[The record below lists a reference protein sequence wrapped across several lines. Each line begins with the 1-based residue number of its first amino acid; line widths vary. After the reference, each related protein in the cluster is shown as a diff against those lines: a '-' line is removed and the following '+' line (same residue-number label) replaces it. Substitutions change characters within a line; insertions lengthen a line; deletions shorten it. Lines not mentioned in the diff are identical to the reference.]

1 MHILHIIGSLDPASG
16 GPAAAA
22 LRLAA
27 AQAELGHE
35 VGIVAPREPD
45 AERRLEG
52 AIARVPGRGRIRRIS
67 PPGAER
73 FFRLEPLLRRSAW
86 NAIAAE
92 ADILHLHGVWEPML
106 LAAAAAARR
115 AGKPYVLEPHGMLD
129 RWSLGE
135 KASKKRIA
143 LALGFRRMIRRAA
156 YIHALNDDEVRLMG
170 VVGASPSPP
179 RLVIPNGVFMEEIE
193 PLPSEGTFRR
203 MHPALSGRR
212 YVLFLSRLHSKKG
225 LDHLLGA
232 FRRIA
237 PLHPEVDLVVAGP
250 DGGEEE
256 RFRRDVATAG
266 LVPRVHLVGALWG
279 ADKIAAFVD
288 AACFCLPSRQEGFSM
303 AITEALACGTPV
315 VISREC
321 RFPEVA
327 TEGAGEVLPLDP
339 DAFADA
345 LDGLLS
351 SPVRAARMGRAGRA
365 LVKAAYTWPVIARRT
380 VAAYRMF
387 VTDRT
392 AGGRAEV
399 VRLHRLAGSGDARA

>member
-1 MHILHIIGSLDPASG
+1 MHILHVIGSLDPARG

-35 VGIVAPREPD
+35 VGIVAPRE
-45 AERRLEG
+45 AEAETRIEG
-52 AIARVPGRGRIRRIS
+52 ASARLPCRDKIRRIAA
-67 PPGAER
+67 PGTEGT
-73 FFRLEPLLRRSAW
+73 FPGGPLLRRAEW
-86 NAIAAE
+86 NAIVAE

-115 AGKPYVLEPHGMLD
+115 AGKPYALEPHGMLD
-129 RWSLGE
+129 RWSLGR
-135 KASKKRIA
+135 KALKKRVA
-143 LALGFRRMIRRAA
+143 LALGWRRMIMRAA
-156 YIHALNDDEVRLMG
+156 FIQALNDDEVRLMG
-170 VVGASPSPP
+170 VIGASPSPP
-179 RLVIPNGVFMEEIE
+179 RFVIPNGVFMEEIE
-193 PLPSEGTFRR
+193 PPPAEGTFRR
-203 MHPALSGRR
+203 RHPRLAGRR
-212 YVLFLSRLHSKKG
+212 YVLFLSRLHGKKG

-250 DGGEEE
+250 DDGEGPG
-256 RFRRDVATAG
+256 FARDVATAG
-266 LVPRVHLVGALWG
+266 LTARVHIVGALWG
-279 ADKIAAFVD
+279 SDKIAAFVD

-303 AITEALACGTPV
+303 AIIEALACGTPV
-315 VISREC
+315 VISQEC

-339 DAFADA
+339 EAFADA

-380 VAAYRMF
+380 LTAYRLF

-392 AGGRAEV
+392 AGGRGEI